1 MAMKMAMAGN
11 VQARLPAAYQGQPG
25 WAPTRS
31 RSQNILTEIIEMIYT
46 GNPGPDT
53 RGHAPMSDDALCVEY
68 NLRTIKRQLPQ
79 LTKRAAGLSS
89 ALKEIGQAKDLKY

>member
-1 MAMKMAMAGN
+1 MPVAGGGQLTLGGNPRSRCHHSLLSAAGMAMAMKMAMAGN

-31 RSQNILTEIIEMIYT
+31 SQNILTEIIEMIYT

-53 RGHAPMSDDALCVEY
+53 RGHAPMSDDALC
-68 NLRTIKRQLPQ
+68 TI
-79 LTKRAAGLSS
+79 
-89 ALKEIGQAKDLKY
+89 